1 MNISFKRSSAIQFQK
16 DEIIIF
22 DETNSSLIKKIIPD
36 SYSFSI
42 YKSRQVEIVV
52 TFKIILNFFLNLKD
66 LKIFKKYSSNK
77 GLIKNIFW
85 QLLCIYI
92 KSYIQ
97 TVNPKAVITSIDNC
111 TKFAWLSKNISE
123 IPFIAIQNGF
133 RLNYDVDKD
142 SLYNCQHLF
151 CFGDFEVENFP
162 KREWTVD
169 NFYPVGS
176 AFASMNFEDKYGDMI
191 HKNEFDIL
199 VVSCW
204 RGNIGFGQDVK
215 DSMNAMRLFDLEFAA
230 YLKKR
235 NLKAAVILRSE
246 RNSGNWVM
254 PEIGSS
260 EEDYFKSI
268 YEDTIEIIDTN
279 ISERNIYPLMEKS
292 KMVISGFCSTSLLEA
307 FGFGKKILYC
317 DYTNQNK
324 YFSDF
329 DPAITFTKN
338 KNSPMDTL
346 EKRLDELIDM
356 PSPEYK
362 KCYSELMKYY
372 QSSDKG
378 IPTHE
383 IIKMNID
390 RIIKTNENIKPL

>member
-1 MNISFKRSSAIQFQK
+1 MNFFPTTLSFSCEKYK
-16 DEIIIF
+16 DIIIF
-22 DETNSSLIKKIIPD
+22 DEVNSSLIKKVIPD
-36 SYSFSI
+36 NHSHSI
-42 YKSRQVEIVV
+42 YKTRPIKIAI
-52 TFKIILNFFLNLKD
+52 TFKIILNFFLNLK
-66 LKIFKKYSSNK
+66 LIKIFEQFSSNK
-77 GLIKNIFW
+77 GFLKNILW
-85 QLLCIYI
+85 QFLCIYI
-92 KSYIQ
+92 KSYIEI
-97 TVNPKAVITSIDNC
+97 VKPKAVITSIDNC
-111 TKFAWLSKNISE
+111 TKFAWLSKHIKN

-133 RLNYDVDKD
+133 RLSYDLNNN
-142 SLYNCQHLF
+142 LYHCQHLF

-204 RGNIGFGQDVK
+204 RGNIGFGQDVQ

-246 RNSGNWVM
+246 RNSDQWVM
-254 PEIGSS
+254 PEIRSS

-279 ISERNIYPLMEKS
+279 FSIKNIYPLMEKS

-307 FGFGKKILYC
+307 FGIGKKILYC
-317 DYTNQNK
+317 DYTNQSK
-324 YFSDF
+324 YFCDF

-372 QSSDKG
+372 QSSDKS